1 MGKSNREPI
10 ESMRDALDLIEDLDE
25 KIEKLEE
32 FLTEIIRQGMAYG
45 ECRCGNW
52 ELWSDLEKSQIMKR
66 VKELSDEEDE

>member
-1 MGKSNREPI
+1 MGESNREPI

-32 FLTEIIRQGMAYG
+32 FLAEIIRQGMAYG

-66 VKELSDEEDE
+66 VKELDAEVD

>member
-32 FLTEIIRQGMAYG
+32 FLADVISQGMEYG
-45 ECRCGNW
+45 KCRCGDW
-52 ELWSDLEKSQIMKR
+52 ELWDKDEKDAINKY
-66 VKELSDEEDE
+66 VEELDEAY

>member
-1 MGKSNREPI
+1 MVNREPI

-32 FLTEIIRQGMAYG
+32 FLTEIIRQGMVRG
-45 ECRCGNW
+45 GCRCGDW
-52 ELWSDLEKSQIMKR
+52 EFWDQETKDEIMKR

>member
-1 MGKSNREPI
+1 MVNREPI

-32 FLTEIIRQGMAYG
+32 FLAEVIRQGMVYG
-45 ECRCGNW
+45 GCRCGDW

-66 VKELSDEEDE
+66 VKELDAEVD